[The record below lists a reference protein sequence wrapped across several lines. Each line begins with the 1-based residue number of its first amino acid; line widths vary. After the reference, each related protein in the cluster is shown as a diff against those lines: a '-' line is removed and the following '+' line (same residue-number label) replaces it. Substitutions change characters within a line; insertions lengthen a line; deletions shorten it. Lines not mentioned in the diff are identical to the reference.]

1 MPITGYY
8 GGYLNALSTIS
19 GVDEANNRIAVRNQQ
34 MQLQAQQQAQQQAHQ
49 AHQMQRQNKQ
59 DYLDDSTRNILSTA
73 FNTQQQNNLAID
85 QFSAEEQTAN
95 QYRQAGKA
103 VMGSDPRIGI
113 SLLREGDQLANQNT
127 GRRLE
132 AARVE
137 VIKQDRLASLAGMVS
152 DQEGL
157 DQYVEMKAANGQVIP
172 ENFRT
177 WGPATKSWLE
187 REAALGLPASKAAD
201 LALRTKKMEQD
212 EAERKR
218 KAEMQVEELALKE
231 RRESRMQSGAA
242 GKSADKSLSSVA
254 PKSEMAYVSEIGV
267 LNDLD
272 QTGLFGKLELGQ
284 QREAVQDA
292 HLRAKAILTKN
303 PNLSPEEALAQARQ
317 EVVGEITPAENFW
330 GSPTRARGTK
340 QTERPATMTVN
351 GVNWKRASDG
361 LYYQEK

>member
-19 GVDEANNRIAVRNQQ
+19 GVEETNNRIAARNQQ
-34 MQLQAQQQAQQQAHQ
+34 MQQQA
-49 AHQMQRQNKQ
+49 KQ
-59 DYLDDSTRNILSTA
+59 DYLDDSTRQTLSTA
-73 FNTQQQNNLAID
+73 FNTQQQNNLAINKFD
-85 QFSAEEQTAN
+85 LEDQTAN
-95 QYRQAGKA
+95 QYRNAGKL
-103 VMGSDPRIGI
+103 VMATDPKSGMA
-113 SLLREGDQLANQNT
+113 LLREGDSLSNQNT

-157 DQYVEMKAANGQVIP
+157 DQLIQLKAENGQVVP

-177 WGPATKSWLE
+177 WGPATKAWLE
-187 REAALGLPASKAAD
+187 REAALGLPQSKAAD

-212 EAERKR
+212 AAAERR
-218 KAEMQVEELALKE
+218 RAEQRSEQLALNE
-231 RRESRMQSGAA
+231 RRESRLQSGGTGGEGA
-242 GKSADKSLSSVA
+242 KSLSAVT

-272 QTGLFGKLELGQ
+272 QTGLFGKLEPGQ

-303 PNLSPEEALAQARQ
+303 PKLSPDEALAQARQ
-317 EVVGEITPAENFW
+317 SVLEEIEPPDTIAGFTNPLGKA
-330 GSPTRARGTK
+330 SRARGTK
-340 QTERPATMTVN
+340 QTERPVTMTVN
-351 GVNWKRASDG
+351 GVTWKRASDG

>member
-19 GVDEANNRIAVRNQQ
+19 GVEEANNRIAARNQQ
-34 MQLQAQQQAQQQAHQ
+34 MQQLA
-49 AHQMQRQNKQ
+49 KQ
-59 DYLDDSTRNILSTA
+59 DYLDDSTRQTLSTA
-73 FNTQQQNNLAID
+73 FNTQQQNNLTIS
-85 QFSAEEQTAN
+85 QFDLEDQTAN
-95 QYRQAGKA
+95 QYRNAGKL
-103 VMGSDPRIGI
+103 VMATDPKSGMA
-113 SLLREGDQLANQNT
+113 LLRQGDSLSNQNT

-157 DQYVEMKAANGQVIP
+157 DQLIQLKAENGQIVP

-177 WGPATKSWLE
+177 WGPATKAWLE
-187 REAALGLPASKAAD
+187 REAALGLPQSKAAD
-201 LALRTKKMEQD
+201 LALRIKKMEQD

-218 KAEMQVEELALKE
+218 KAEMQEKELAMKE
-231 RRESRMQSGAA
+231 RKESRMQSGAA
-242 GKSADKSLSSVA
+242 WKSADKSLSSVA

-267 LNDLD
+267 LSDLD
-272 QTGLFGKLELGQ
+272 QTGLFGKLEPGQ

-292 HLRAKAILTKN
+292 HLRAKALLTKN
-303 PNLSPEEALAQARQ
+303 PNLSSEEALAQARQ
-317 EVVGEITPAENFW
+317 EVVSEITPAENFW
-330 GSPTRARGTK
+330 GSPTRSRGTK
-340 QTERPATMTVN
+340 QAERPATMTVN

-361 LYYQEK
+361 LYYPEK

>member
-19 GVDEANNRIAVRNQQ
+19 GVEEANNRIAARNQQ
-34 MQLQAQQQAQQQAHQ
+34 MQQQA
-49 AHQMQRQNKQ
+49 KQ
-59 DYLDDSTRNILSTA
+59 DYLDDSTRQILSTA
-73 FNTQQQNNLAID
+73 FNTQQKNSTTIN
-85 QFSAEEQTAN
+85 QFDLEDQTAN
-95 QYRQAGKA
+95 QYRNAGKL
-103 VMGSDPRIGI
+103 VMATDPKSGLA
-113 SLLREGDQLANQNT
+113 LLREGDSLATQNT

-137 VIKQDRLASLAGMVS
+137 VLKQDRLASLAGMVS

-157 DQYVEMKAANGQVIP
+157 DQLIQLKAENGQVVP

-177 WGPATKSWLE
+177 WGPATKAWLE
-187 REAALGLPASKAAD
+187 REAALGLPQSKAAD

-212 EAERKR
+212 AAAERR
-218 KAEMQVEELALKE
+218 RAEQRSEQLALNE
-231 RRESRMQSGAA
+231 RREARLQSGGTGNEGA
-242 GKSADKSLSSVA
+242 KSLSAVT

-272 QTGLFGKLELGQ
+272 KEGLFGKLTPGE

-292 HLRAKAILTKN
+292 HLRAKTLLTKN
-303 PNLSPEEALAQARQ
+303 PNLSPEEALAQARRSVL
-317 EVVGEITPAENFW
+317 EEITPPDTIAGFTNPF
-330 GSPTRARGTK
+330 GKSSRVNGTK